1 MTIQLPAGVL
11 IGHWTDREAWT
22 GCTVVLLPEGSVAS
36 CEVRGG
42 APGTLGTDALS
53 PASAGA
59 GANAILLT
67 GGSAFGLA
75 AADGVVRWLAE
86 RGRGYVL
93 PAGPV
98 PIVAGAVVYDLALG
112 SASEWPTAD
121 AGYAACDVATATPE
135 HGSVGAG
142 TGCTVGKLLLEG
154 RTKGGLGI
162 ASTELG
168 EGGVI
173 AAIAVVNAV
182 GEVLAEDGSVLA
194 GTWRDGA
201 YARCSDVLREQ
212 GLRGR
217 SGREATT
224 LVCVLTDARLTK
236 TEAWLCARAAGAG
249 MARAIT
255 PVWTPFDGDTVFC
268 AATKR
273 WKPMRLSWPRSRPTW
288 RPRQSAMR
296 CVRRRARQDVRLLP
310 NADLSRNRRSPVAD
324 TSRFPRYARQ
334 RVEAR
339 GGPGGW
345 PL

>member
-1 MTIQLPAGVL
+1 MTARLPEGVL

-53 PASAGA
+53 PASAGV

-67 GGSAFGLA
+67 GGSAFGLG

-86 RGRGYVL
+86 RGRGYEL

-112 SASEWPTAD
+112 SASAWPTAD
-121 AGYAACDVATATPE
+121 AGYAACDAGTATPE
-135 HGSVGAG
+135 RGSVGAG
-142 TGCTVGKLLLEG
+142 TGCTVGKLLREG
-154 RTKGGLGI
+154 RTKGGLGV
-162 ASTELG
+162 ASLELNG
-168 EGGVI
+168 GGVV
-173 AAIAVVNAV
+173 AAVAVVNAV
-182 GEVLAEDGSVLA
+182 GEVLDGDGTVLA
-194 GTWRDGA
+194 GIRRDGG
-201 YARCSDVLREQ
+201 YVSSSEVLREQ

-224 LVCVLTDARLTK
+224 LICVLTDARLTK

-249 MARAIT
+249 MARAVT

-268 AATKR
+268 AATN
-273 WKPMRLSWPRSRPTW
+273 T
-288 RPRQSAMR
+288 
-296 CVRRRARQDVRLLP
+296 
-310 NADLSRNRRSPVAD
+310 ADAD
-324 TSRFPRYARQ
+324 TAVVSALAADVTADAIRDAVRQ
-334 RVEAR
+334 AT
-339 GGPGGW
+339 GAPGC
-345 PL
+345 PAASEH

>member
-1 MTIQLPAGVL
+1 MTVQLPDGIL
-11 IGHWTDREAWT
+11 SGHWTDREAWT

-59 GANAILLT
+59 GASAILLT

-75 AADGVVRWLAE
+75 SADGVVRWLAE
-86 RGRGYVL
+86 RGRGYKL
-93 PAGPV
+93 PSGSV

-112 SASEWPTAD
+112 SASAWPTAD
-121 AGYAACDVATATPE
+121 AGYAACDAATSSPE
-135 HGSVGAG
+135 RGSVGAG

-162 ASTELG
+162 ASLELG
-168 EGGVI
+168 DGGVI
-173 AAIAVVNAV
+173 AAIAIVNAV
-182 GEVLAEDGSVLA
+182 GEVLDEDASVLA
-194 GTWRDGA
+194 GIWQNGG
-201 YARCSDVLREQ
+201 YVRCSDVLREQ

-236 TEAWLCARAAGAG
+236 TEAWLGARAAGAG

-255 PVWTPFDGDTVFC
+255 PIWTPFDGDTVFC
-268 AATKR
+268 AAT
-273 WKPMRLSWPRSRPTW
+273 
-288 RPRQSAMR
+288 
-296 CVRRRARQDVRLLP
+296 
-310 NADLSRNRRSPVAD
+310 NA
-324 TSRFPRYARQ
+324 
-334 RVEAR
+334 VEADAAVVAALAADVTAEAIR
-339 GGPGGW
+339 DAVRQATGAPGC
-345 PL
+345 PAASER